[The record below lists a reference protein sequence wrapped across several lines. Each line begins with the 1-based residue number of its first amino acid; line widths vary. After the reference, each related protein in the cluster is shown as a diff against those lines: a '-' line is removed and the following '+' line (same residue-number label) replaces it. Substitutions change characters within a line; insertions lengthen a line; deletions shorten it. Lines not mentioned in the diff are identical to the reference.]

1 MVYAEIKNKRDTLV
15 LGFPR
20 NAADMQIKLSS
31 IGIHKNVKD
40 IPLSAQ
46 ESDDICVRL
55 YAENNIWNHF
65 VRIFSGTESLADV
78 NEAVWAVL
86 KADEVIKTEL
96 EQNILHDQY
105 DSVQELLKDIEGM
118 TVSAG
123 KYTES
128 FYFPLKGMLD
138 EEEYEFEEPVE
149 VDNSFLRSYEYD
161 IREAVKREQSIGDM
175 AQYFDEDAHVKEKL
189 VSAVWTVDEVGGK
202 LYGCVN
208 ARLKEALTEGET
220 KVLKE
225 WVTGQNADGLGEGFE
240 QRALEVEEGEL
251 YVSFWDCKNDYFV
264 YSQEEMDEYIHQQ
277 HEIQMGGM

>member
-20 NAADMQIKLSS
+20 NAVDMQIKLSS

-40 IPLSAQ
+40 IPLSVQ
-46 ESDDICVRL
+46 ESDDIHVRL

-65 VRIFSGTESLADV
+65 VRIFSGNESLADV
-78 NEAVWAVL
+78 NTAVWEVL

-138 EEEYEFEEPVE
+138 EDEYEDYYEI
-149 VDNSFLRSYEYD
+149 DNMFLQEYKHD
-161 IREAVKREQSIGDM
+161 IREAVEREQSIGDM
-175 AQYFDEDAHVKEKL
+175 AQYFNRSESVNEKL
-189 VSAVWTVDEVGGK
+189 VSAVWSVDEVGGK
-202 LYGCVN
+202 LYGRVN
-208 ARLKEALTEGET
+208 VRLKEPLTEGET
-220 KVLKE
+220 EILKE
-225 WVTGQNADGLGEGFE
+225 WISGQNSDGLGEGFE
-240 QRALEVEEGEL
+240 QRAIETEEGDL
-251 YVSFWDCKNDYFV
+251 YVSFWNSGDGYFV
-264 YSQEEMDEYIHQQ
+264 YNQEEMDEYIHQQ

>member
-46 ESDDICVRL
+46 ESDDIRVRL

-138 EEEYEFEEPVE
+138 EDEYEDYYEI
-149 VDNSFLRSYEYD
+149 DNMFLQEYKHD
-161 IREAVKREQSIGDM
+161 IREAVEREQSIGDM
-175 AQYFDEDAHVKEKL
+175 AQYFNRSESVNEKL
-189 VSAVWTVDEVGGK
+189 ASAVWSVDEVGGK
-202 LYGCVN
+202 LYGRVN
-208 ARLKEALTEGET
+208 VRLKEPLTEGET
-220 KVLKE
+220 EILKE
-225 WVTGQNADGLGEGFE
+225 WISGQNSDGLGEGFE
-240 QRALEVEEGEL
+240 QRAIETEEGDL
-251 YVSFWDCKNDYFV
+251 YVSFWNSGDGYFV
-264 YSQEEMDEYIHQQ
+264 YSQDEMDAYICQQ
-277 HEIQMGGM
+277 HEMRMGGM

>member
-46 ESDDICVRL
+46 ESDDIRVRL

-96 EQNILHDQY
+96 EQNIIHDQY

-138 EEEYEFEEPVE
+138 ENEYEDYYEI
-149 VDNSFLRSYEYD
+149 DNMFLQEYKHD
-161 IREAVKREQSIGDM
+161 IREAVEREQSIGDM
-175 AQYFDEDAHVKEKL
+175 AQYFNRSESVNEKL
-189 VSAVWTVDEVGGK
+189 ASAVWSVDEVGGK
-202 LYGCVN
+202 LYGRVN
-208 ARLKEALTEGET
+208 VRLKEPLTEGET
-220 KVLKE
+220 EILKE
-225 WVTGQNADGLGEGFE
+225 WISGQNSDGLGEGFE
-240 QRALEVEEGEL
+240 QRAIETEEGDL
-251 YVSFWDCKNDYFV
+251 YVSFWNSGDGYFV
-264 YSQEEMDEYIHQQ
+264 YNQEEMDEYIHQQ

>member
-46 ESDDICVRL
+46 ESDDIRVRL

-78 NEAVWAVL
+78 NEAVWAIL

-138 EEEYEFEEPVE
+138 ENEYEDYYEI
-149 VDNSFLRSYEYD
+149 DNMFLQEYKHD
-161 IREAVKREQSIGDM
+161 IREAVEREQSIGDM
-175 AQYFDEDAHVKEKL
+175 AQYFNRSESVNEKL
-189 VSAVWTVDEVGGK
+189 ASAVWSVDEVGGK
-202 LYGCVN
+202 LYGRVN
-208 ARLKEALTEGET
+208 VRLKEPLTEAET
-220 KVLKE
+220 EILKE
-225 WVTGQNADGLGEGFE
+225 WISGQNSDGLGEGFE
-240 QRALEVEEGEL
+240 QRAIETEEGDL
-251 YVSFWDCKNDYFV
+251 YVSFWNSGDGYFV
-264 YSQEEMDEYIHQQ
+264 YNQEEMDEYIHQQ

>member
-15 LGFPR
+15 LAFPR

-46 ESDDICVRL
+46 ESDDIRVRL
-55 YAENNIWNHF
+55 YTESNIWNHF
-65 VRIFSGTESLADV
+65 VRIFSENESLADV

-105 DSVQELLKDIEGM
+105 DSVPELLKDIEEM

-123 KYTES
+123 KYAES
-128 FYFPLKGMLD
+128 FYFPLKGMLN

-149 VDNSFLRSYEYD
+149 MDNSFLQSYQYD
-161 IREAVKREQSIGDM
+161 IREAVEREQSIGDM
-175 AQYFDEDAHVKEKL
+175 AQLFNRSESVKEKL
-189 VSAVWTVDEVGGK
+189 ASAVWSVDEVDGK

-208 ARLKEALTEGET
+208 VRLKEPLTEGET
-220 KVLKE
+220 EILKE
-225 WVTGQNADGLGEGFE
+225 WISGQNSDGLGEGFE
-240 QRALEVEEGEL
+240 QKAVEIEEGDL
-251 YVSFWDCKNDYFV
+251 YVSFWHSGDDYFV
-264 YSQEEMDEYIHQQ
+264 YSQEEMDAYIHEQ
-277 HEIQMGGM
+277 HEMRMGGM

>member
-1 MVYAEIKNKRDTLV
+1 MVYTEIKNKRDTLV

-46 ESDDICVRL
+46 ESDDIRVRL

-78 NEAVWAVL
+78 NEAVWAIL

-96 EQNILHDQY
+96 EQNIIHDQY

-138 EEEYEFEEPVE
+138 EDEYEDYYEI
-149 VDNSFLRSYEYD
+149 DNMFLQEYKHD
-161 IREAVKREQSIGDM
+161 IREAVEREQSIGDM
-175 AQYFDEDAHVKEKL
+175 AQYFNRSESVNEKL
-189 VSAVWTVDEVGGK
+189 ASAVWSVDEVGGK
-202 LYGCVN
+202 LYGRVN
-208 ARLKEALTEGET
+208 VRLKEPLTEGET
-220 KVLKE
+220 EILKE
-225 WVTGQNADGLGEGFE
+225 WISGQNSDGLGEGFE
-240 QRALEVEEGEL
+240 QRAIETEEGDL
-251 YVSFWDCKNDYFV
+251 YVSFWNSGDGYFV
-264 YSQEEMDEYIHQQ
+264 YSQDEMDAYLRQQ
-277 HEIQMGGM
+277 HEMRMGGM

>member
-40 IPLSAQ
+40 IPLSVQ
-46 ESDDICVRL
+46 ESDDIHVRL

-65 VRIFSGTESLADV
+65 VRIFSGNESLADV
-78 NEAVWAVL
+78 NTAVWEVL

-138 EEEYEFEEPVE
+138 EDEYEDYYEI
-149 VDNSFLRSYEYD
+149 DNMFLQEYKHD
-161 IREAVKREQSIGDM
+161 IREAVEREQSIGDM
-175 AQYFDEDAHVKEKL
+175 AQYFNRSESVNEKL
-189 VSAVWTVDEVGGK
+189 ASAVWSVDEVGGK
-202 LYGCVN
+202 LYGRVN
-208 ARLKEALTEGET
+208 VRLKEPLTEGET
-220 KVLKE
+220 EILKE
-225 WVTGQNADGLGEGFE
+225 WISGQNSDGLGEGFE
-240 QRALEVEEGEL
+240 QRAIETEEGDL
-251 YVSFWDCKNDYFV
+251 YVSFWNSGDGYFV

-277 HEIQMGGM
+277 HEMRMGGM

>member
-46 ESDDICVRL
+46 ESDDIRVRL

-65 VRIFSGTESLADV
+65 VRIFSGTESLA

-138 EEEYEFEEPVE
+138 EDEYEDYYEI
-149 VDNSFLRSYEYD
+149 DNMFLQEYKHD
-161 IREAVKREQSIGDM
+161 IREAVEREQSIGDM
-175 AQYFDEDAHVKEKL
+175 AQYFNRSESVNEKL
-189 VSAVWTVDEVGGK
+189 ASAVWSVDEVGGK
-202 LYGCVN
+202 LYGRVN
-208 ARLKEALTEGET
+208 VRLKEPLTEGET
-220 KVLKE
+220 EILKE
-225 WVTGQNADGLGEGFE
+225 WISGQNSDGLGEGFE
-240 QRALEVEEGEL
+240 QRAIETEEGDL
-251 YVSFWDCKNDYFV
+251 YVSFWNSGDGYFV
-264 YSQEEMDEYIHQQ
+264 YSQDEMDAYICQQ
-277 HEIQMGGM
+277 HEMRMGGM

>member
-40 IPLSAQ
+40 VPLSAQ
-46 ESDDICVRL
+46 ESDDIRVRL

-138 EEEYEFEEPVE
+138 EDEYEDYYEI
-149 VDNSFLRSYEYD
+149 DNMFLMEYKGD
-161 IREAVKREQSIGDM
+161 IREAVEREQSIGDM
-175 AQYFDEDAHVKEKL
+175 AQYFNRSESVNEKL
-189 VSAVWTVDEVGGK
+189 ASAVWSVDEVGGK
-202 LYGCVN
+202 LYGRVN
-208 ARLKEALTEGET
+208 VRLKEPLTEGET
-220 KVLKE
+220 EILKE
-225 WVTGQNADGLGEGFE
+225 WISGQNSDGLGEGVE
-240 QRALEVEEGEL
+240 QRAIETEEGDL
-251 YVSFWDCKNDYFV
+251 YVSFWNSGDGYFV
-264 YSQEEMDEYIHQQ
+264 YSQDEMDAYIRQQ
-277 HEIQMGGM
+277 HEMRMGGM

>member
-40 IPLSAQ
+40 IPLSVQ
-46 ESDDICVRL
+46 ESDDIRVRL

-65 VRIFSGTESLADV
+65 VRIFSGNESLADV
-78 NEAVWAVL
+78 NEAVWAIL

-96 EQNILHDQY
+96 EQNIIHDQY

-138 EEEYEFEEPVE
+138 EDEYEDYYEI
-149 VDNSFLRSYEYD
+149 DNMFLQEYKHD
-161 IREAVKREQSIGDM
+161 IREAVEREQSIGDM
-175 AQYFDEDAHVKEKL
+175 AQYFNRSESVNEKL
-189 VSAVWTVDEVGGK
+189 ASAVWSVDEVGGK
-202 LYGCVN
+202 LYGRVN
-208 ARLKEALTEGET
+208 VRLKEPLTEGET
-220 KVLKE
+220 EILKE
-225 WVTGQNADGLGEGFE
+225 WISGQNSDGLGEGFE
-240 QRALEVEEGEL
+240 QRAIETEEGDL
-251 YVSFWDCKNDYFV
+251 YVSFWNSGDGYFV
-264 YSQEEMDEYIHQQ
+264 YSQDEMDEYIRQQ
-277 HEIQMGGM
+277 HEMRMGGM

>member
-46 ESDDICVRL
+46 ESDDIRVRL

-78 NEAVWAVL
+78 NEAVWAIL

-138 EEEYEFEEPVE
+138 ENEYEDYYEI
-149 VDNSFLRSYEYD
+149 DNMFLQEYKHD
-161 IREAVKREQSIGDM
+161 IREAVEREQSIGDM
-175 AQYFDEDAHVKEKL
+175 AQYFNRSESVNEKL
-189 VSAVWTVDEVGGK
+189 ASAVWSVDEVGGK
-202 LYGCVN
+202 LYGRVN
-208 ARLKEALTEGET
+208 VRLKEPLTEGET
-220 KVLKE
+220 EILKE
-225 WVTGQNADGLGEGFE
+225 WISGQNSDGLGEGFE
-240 QRALEVEEGEL
+240 QRAIETEEGDL
-251 YVSFWDCKNDYFV
+251 YVSFWNSGDGYFV
-264 YSQEEMDEYIHQQ
+264 YNQEEMDEYIHQQ

>member
-40 IPLSAQ
+40 IPLSVQ
-46 ESDDICVRL
+46 ESDDIRVRL

-65 VRIFSGTESLADV
+65 VRIFSGNESLADV
-78 NEAVWAVL
+78 NEAVWAIL

-96 EQNILHDQY
+96 EQNIIHDQY

-138 EEEYEFEEPVE
+138 EDEYEDYYEI
-149 VDNSFLRSYEYD
+149 DNMFLMEYKGD
-161 IREAVKREQSIGDM
+161 IREAVEREQSIGDM
-175 AQYFDEDAHVKEKL
+175 AQYFNRSESVNEKL
-189 VSAVWTVDEVGGK
+189 ASAVWSVDEVGGK
-202 LYGCVN
+202 LYGRVN
-208 ARLKEALTEGET
+208 VRLKEPLTEGET
-220 KVLKE
+220 EILKE
-225 WVTGQNADGLGEGFE
+225 WISGQNSDGLGEGFE
-240 QRALEVEEGEL
+240 QRAIETEEGDL
-251 YVSFWDCKNDYFV
+251 YVSFWNSGDGYFV
-264 YSQEEMDEYIHQQ
+264 YSQDEMDAYIRQQ
-277 HEIQMGGM
+277 HEMRMGGM

>member
-40 IPLSAQ
+40 IPLSVQ
-46 ESDDICVRL
+46 ESDDIRVRL

-65 VRIFSGTESLADV
+65 VQIFSGNESLADV
-78 NEAVWAVL
+78 NEAVWAIL

-96 EQNILHDQY
+96 EQNIIYDQY

-128 FYFPLKGMLD
+128 FYFPLKGMLNED
-138 EEEYEFEEPVE
+138 EYEDYYEI
-149 VDNSFLRSYEYD
+149 DNMFLQEYKHD
-161 IREAVKREQSIGDM
+161 IREAVEREQSIGDM
-175 AQYFDEDAHVKEKL
+175 VQYFNRSESVNEKL
-189 VSAVWTVDEVGGK
+189 ASAVWSVDEVGGK
-202 LYGCVN
+202 LYGRVN
-208 ARLKEALTEGET
+208 VRLKEPLTEGET
-220 KVLKE
+220 EILKE
-225 WVTGQNADGLGEGFE
+225 WISGQNSDGLGEGFE
-240 QRALEVEEGEL
+240 QRAIETEEGDL
-251 YVSFWDCKNDYFV
+251 YVSFWNSGDGYFV
-264 YSQEEMDEYIHQQ
+264 YNQEEMDEYIHQQ

>member
-20 NAADMQIKLSS
+20 NAEDMQIKLSS

-46 ESDDICVRL
+46 ESDDIRVRL

-65 VRIFSGTESLADV
+65 VRIFSGNESLADV

-105 DSVQELLKDIEGM
+105 DSVQKLLKDIEGM

-138 EEEYEFEEPVE
+138 EDEYEDYYEI
-149 VDNSFLRSYEYD
+149 DNMFLREYKSD
-161 IREAVKREQSIGDM
+161 IQEAVEEEQSIGDM
-175 AQYFDEDAHVKEKL
+175 AQYFYKESSAKEKL
-189 VSAVWTVDEVGGK
+189 VSAIWTVDEVEGK

-208 ARLKEALTEGET
+208 IRLKEPLTEEES
-220 KVLKE
+220 KVFKE
-225 WVTGQNADGLGEGFE
+225 WITGQNSDGLGEGFE
-240 QRALEVEEGEL
+240 QRAIEVEEGDL
-251 YVSFWDCKNDYFV
+251 YVSFWDCRNHYFV
-264 YSQEEMDEYIHQQ
+264 YNQEEMDEYIHQQ

>member
-40 IPLSAQ
+40 IPLSVQ

-138 EEEYEFEEPVE
+138 EDEYEDYYEI
-149 VDNSFLRSYEYD
+149 DNMFLQEYKHD
-161 IREAVKREQSIGDM
+161 IREAVEREQSIGDM
-175 AQYFDEDAHVKEKL
+175 AQYFNRSESVNEKL
-189 VSAVWTVDEVGGK
+189 ASAVWSVDEVGGK
-202 LYGCVN
+202 LYGRVN
-208 ARLKEALTEGET
+208 VRLKEPLTEGET
-220 KVLKE
+220 EILKE
-225 WVTGQNADGLGEGFE
+225 WISGQNSDGLGEGFE
-240 QRALEVEEGEL
+240 QRAIETEEGDL
-251 YVSFWDCKNDYFV
+251 YVSFWNSGDGYFV
-264 YSQEEMDEYIHQQ
+264 YNQEEMDEYIHQQ

>member
-40 IPLSAQ
+40 IPLSVQ
-46 ESDDICVRL
+46 ESDDIHVRL

-65 VRIFSGTESLADV
+65 VRIFSGNESLADV
-78 NEAVWAVL
+78 NEAVWAIL

-138 EEEYEFEEPVE
+138 EDEYEDYYEI
-149 VDNSFLRSYEYD
+149 DNMFLQEYKHD
-161 IREAVKREQSIGDM
+161 IREAVEREQSIGDM
-175 AQYFDEDAHVKEKL
+175 AQYFNRSESVNEKL
-189 VSAVWTVDEVGGK
+189 ASAVWSVDEVGGK
-202 LYGCVN
+202 LYGRVN
-208 ARLKEALTEGET
+208 VRLKEPLTEGET
-220 KVLKE
+220 EILKE
-225 WVTGQNADGLGEGFE
+225 WISGQNSDGLGEGFE
-240 QRALEVEEGEL
+240 QRAIETEEGDL
-251 YVSFWDCKNDYFV
+251 YVSFWNSGDGYFV
-264 YSQEEMDEYIHQQ
+264 YNQEEMDEYIHQQ

>member
-15 LGFPR
+15 FGFPR
-20 NAADMQIKLSS
+20 NATDMRIKLSS

-46 ESDDICVRL
+46 ESDDIRVRL

-78 NEAVWAVL
+78 NEAVWAIL

-96 EQNILHDQY
+96 EQNIIHDQY

-138 EEEYEFEEPVE
+138 EDEYEDYYEI
-149 VDNSFLRSYEYD
+149 DNMFLQEYKHD
-161 IREAVKREQSIGDM
+161 IREAVEREQSIGDM
-175 AQYFDEDAHVKEKL
+175 AQYFNRSESVNEKL
-189 VSAVWTVDEVGGK
+189 ASAVWSVDEVGGK
-202 LYGCVN
+202 LYGRVN
-208 ARLKEALTEGET
+208 VRLKEPLTEGET
-220 KVLKE
+220 EILKE
-225 WVTGQNADGLGEGFE
+225 WISGQNSDGLGEGFE
-240 QRALEVEEGEL
+240 QRAIETEEGDL
-251 YVSFWDCKNDYFV
+251 YVSFWNSGDGYFV
-264 YSQEEMDEYIHQQ
+264 YNQEEMDEYIHQQ
-277 HEIQMGGM
+277 HEIQMGEM